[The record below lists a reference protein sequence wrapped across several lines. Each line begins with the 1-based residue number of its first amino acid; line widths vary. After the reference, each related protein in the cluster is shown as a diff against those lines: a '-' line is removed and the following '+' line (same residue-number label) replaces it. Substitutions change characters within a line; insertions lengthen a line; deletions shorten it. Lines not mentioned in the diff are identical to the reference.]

1 MKQHAI
7 YFAITFLWSWS
18 LWSIPI
24 FLSLQVTHPVSMLLY
39 IGGGIAPSSTGII
52 LARLRGDSY
61 WKSFIRRSVD
71 VRLITKKYL
80 FFIFFIIPATTFA
93 GLLLYLALTGIWPKL
108 YSLEKYIA
116 NPLYALPFAIYMLF
130 FGPIPEELGWR
141 GFALDHLEQLYSR
154 IDASMILGFF
164 WMMWHL
170 PLFFIQGTYQ
180 YNLLKASPLLM
191 VDFMIQFYPL
201 SIIMDWVYHNTKRS
215 IASGVLFHFCINFF
229 GEIIDIPN
237 ETKYFRTVVQLMIA
251 IIILLTW
258 KKELKN
264 DKSIY
269 R

>member
-1 MKQHAI
+1 MKQHTI

-18 LWSIPI
+18 LWFIPI
-24 FLSLQVTHPVSMLLY
+24 LLGLQIDHPVTMFLY
-39 IGGGIAPSSTGII
+39 ICGGIAPSSTGII

-61 WKSFIRRSVD
+61 WKSFLRRSID

-80 FFIFFIIPATTFA
+80 FFIFIIIPATTFA
-93 GLLLYLALTGIWPKL
+93 GLLMYVALTGIWPKL

-116 NPLYALPFAIYMLF
+116 NPQYLLPFAIFMLF

-141 GFALDHLEQLYSR
+141 GFALDHLEQSYSR
-154 IDASMILGFF
+154 IAASIILGFF

-201 SIIMDWVYHNTKRS
+201 SIMMDWVYHNTKKS

-237 ETKYFRTVVQLMIA
+237 ETKYFRTMVQLIIA
-251 IIILLTW
+251 IMILYAL
-258 KKELKN
+258 KKRAK
-264 DKSIY
+264 K
-269 R
+269 